1 MIARAALAL
10 VLLLTACGCTL
21 QTIGAPQ
28 GDMRLTAKF
37 DDVQSLVVGHSV
49 QISDVRVGTV
59 VGVELAGHQAE
70 VTMSLKD
77 DVRVPVGTT
86 ASIAKTSLL
95 GENYVRLQPPA
106 GAGAG
111 AGPYLASG
119 ATIGRTSVQP
129 DLEQISARLG
139 PLLAALGGQEIS
151 TIGRESATALGGK
164 GQRLNTLI
172 KKASEVSDS
181 YAAASA
187 ELGGAM
193 DDLAKLGHSLRAG
206 GEDIDDL
213 PGNIELATERLQNDR
228 AQVKRAVQELTKLG
242 TSFNAN
248 VQSEHARRLTVL
260 LRRADDLLAAA
271 VRGGEDLKALAHA
284 VLRFLD
290 GPSVSHSGQA
300 LLFLWIKGFLPQPG
314 TAAKTQAR
322 QPWHLMGPRP

>member
-1 MIARAALAL
+1 MITRAALAL

-28 GDMRLTAKF
+28 GDLRLTARF

-49 QISDVRVGTV
+49 QISDIRVGTV

-86 ASIAKTSLL
+86 AAIAKTSLL
-95 GENYVRLQPPA
+95 GENYVRLRPP
-106 GAGAG
+106 GDLRT
-111 AGPYLASG
+111 GPFLASG
-119 ATIGRTSVQP
+119 AMLDRTSVQP

-151 TIGRESATALGGK
+151 TISRESATALGGK
-164 GQRLNTLI
+164 GRRLNTLI
-172 KKASEVSDS
+172 ERAAEVSDS

-187 ELGGAM
+187 ELGRAM

-206 GEDIDDL
+206 SATIDDL
-213 PGNIELATERLQNDR
+213 PGNIALATERLQNDR
-228 AQVKRAVQELTKLG
+228 AQVKKAVQELTKLG
-242 TSFNAN
+242 ESVNAN
-248 VQSEHARRLTVL
+248 VQTRHAQRLATL
-260 LRRADDLLAAA
+260 LKRADGLLAAA
-271 VRGGEDLKALAHA
+271 VRGGEDLKALAGA
-284 VLRFLD
+284 ALEFLR

-314 TAAKTQAR
+314 TTAQPTRR

>member
-49 QISDVRVGTV
+49 QISDIRVGTV

-86 ASIAKTSLL
+86 AAIAKTSLL
-95 GENYVRLQPPA
+95 GENYVRLQPPPDA
-106 GAGAG
+106 S

-119 ATIGRTSVQP
+119 ASIGRTSVQP

-151 TIGRESATALGGK
+151 TISSESATALGGK
-164 GQRLNTLI
+164 GRRLNTLI
-172 KKASEVSDS
+172 KKAAEVSDS
-181 YAAASA
+181 YAAAST
-187 ELGGAM
+187 ELGRAM

-213 PGNIELATERLQNDR
+213 PGNIQVATERLQNDR

-248 VQSEHARRLTVL
+248 VQSEHARRLTTL
-260 LRRADDLLAAA
+260 LKRADVLLAAA
-271 VRGGEDLKALAHA
+271 VRGGEDLKALANA
-284 VLRFLD
+284 VLAFLD

-314 TAAKTQAR
+314 TAARTQQR